1 MATLEEIK
9 RKNALLRAQIQSKKE
24 IMKIGQER
32 SRLLK
37 EQKLLLRVS
46 KMSPEKIAR
55 QKRIA
60 EKLIKVAKSTK
71 RGFFKWGQ
79 RLVEAERR
87 EQEARKKAMQQQRKR
102 KKSTKKKKR

>member
-9 RKNALLRAQIQSKKE
+9 RKNERLRANIQAKKE
-24 IMKIGQER
+24 IMQIGQER

-37 EQKLLLRVS
+37 EKALLLRVS

-71 RGFFKWGQ
+71 RGFLKWGQ
-79 RLVEAERR
+79 RLVEAEKR
-87 EQEARKKAMQQQRKR
+87 EKEARRKAMQQQRKR
-102 KKSTKKKKR
+102 KKSSKKKKR

>member
-1 MATLEEIK
+1 MATLEEIR
-9 RKNALLRAQIQSKKE
+9 RKNRELRAQIQAKDE

-37 EQKLLLRVS
+37 EQKILLRAK
-46 KMSPEKIAR
+46 KMSPEKLAR

-71 RGFFKWGQ
+71 RGFLKWGQ

-87 EQEARKKAMQQQRKR
+87 EQEARKKATQRKR
-102 KKSTKKKKR
+102 KKSPKKKKR